1 MKTKLL
7 LGTLALAN
15 LFTYAVSI
23 RIMGMMLIQPQ
34 DDEDTLG
41 LILGSDKDQ
50 WGCIP
55 TAGYTWCNETESC
68 IPINQICSNYSSVL

>member
-1 MKTKLL
+1 MKTTFI
-7 LGTLALAN
+7 LGTLALVN
-15 LFTYAVSI
+15 LFTYAMSI
-23 RIMGMMLIQPQ
+23 RVLIQPQ
-34 DDEDTLG
+34 NDEDTLG

-68 IPINQICSNYSSVL
+68 IPINHICSNYRSVL

>member
-1 MKTKLL
+1 MKNIL
-7 LGTLALAN
+7 LGALVIASVATSAN
-15 LFTYAVSI
+15 AIRLFGILFDNDNV
-23 RIMGMMLIQPQ
+23 
-34 DDEDTLG
+34 G
-41 LILGSDKDQ
+41 LILGSDKDE